1 MPQTKAM
8 GQLGTHGQAPQ
19 TLDSWPGLLSHFP
32 KSTVT
37 GSSWSSEVRRGT
49 EECLVFSSD
58 FMFKKE
64 EYLRTSFI
72 FINKNPEKKHP
83 FLHFE
88 NWISLKEEGE
98 AEGEEEVG
106 RKDITQRLIQ
116 AGPSGVPLMALASPG
131 NKSELR
137 FLSHTRP
144 HPTTCWHLH
153 FNEMHRGFLC
163 I

>member
-1 MPQTKAM
+1 MPQTKAV

-49 EECLVFSSD
+49 YECLVFSSD

-72 FINKNPEKKHP
+72 FINKNPEKKNP

-88 NWISLKEEGE
+88 NWISLKRRRRSRRG
-98 AEGEEEVG
+98 GGG
-106 RKDITQRLIQ
+106 RKKRHHSEAD
-116 AGPSGVPLMALASPG
+116 PSWTTRGSLDLRFPGLTWKQVRTEVSQPHPPPPHHLLASA
-131 NKSELR
+131 
-137 FLSHTRP
+137 F
-144 HPTTCWHLH
+144 
-153 FNEMHRGFLC
+153 
-163 I
+163 